1 MDVMEATRSVMEWA
15 AFALDT
21 LAVAV
26 IVGGAVI
33 GAVRC
38 GLIRAL
44 FHLDRPGVL
53 SGFKHQFVSSVLLGL
68 DLLVASDVIRTAA
81 LESTLNDVAV
91 LGLLVIVRI
100 ALTWSLV
107 VEAEKRWPWQ
117 RLPAAG
123 DGDAAEPP
131 RKSVNS
137 T

>member
-1 MDVMEATRSVMEWA
+1 MDVMEAIRSVMEWA
-15 AFALDT
+15 AFALET

-33 GAVRC
+33 AAVRC

-44 FHLDRPGVL
+44 FHLEQPSVV

-68 DLLVASDVIRTAA
+68 DLLVASDVIHTAA
-81 LESTLNDVAV
+81 LESTLYDVAT
-91 LGLLVIVRI
+91 LGLLVMVRI

-107 VEAEKRWPWQ
+107 VETERRWPWQ
-117 RLPAAG
+117 PLPTAG
-123 DGDAAEPP
+123 DGDSAEPP
-131 RKSVNS
+131 RKPVNS

>member
-1 MDVMEATRSVMEWA
+1 MDVMEAIRSAMEWA

-33 GAVRC
+33 AAVRC

-68 DLLVASDVIRTAA
+68 DLLVASDVIHTAA
-81 LESTLNDVAV
+81 LESTLYDVAT
-91 LGLLVIVRI
+91 LGLLVMVRI

-107 VEAEKRWPWQ
+107 VEIERRWPWQ
-117 RLPAAG
+117 PLPTAG
-123 DGDAAEPP
+123 DGDSAEPP